1 MLALLY
7 KPKDI
12 LESKEAKKMVQVC
25 LKDYSTNNKCVL
37 TLGGR
42 DGNGLQHEKLDQW
55 SALPLMSSS

>member
-1 MLALLY
+1 
-7 KPKDI
+7 
-12 LESKEAKKMVQVC
+12 MVQVC